1 MRKNM
6 HKKILSVVMACTVGL
21 LTCSMVTNVNAASTD
36 TTEAIEN
43 DTDIPDIVDDFID
56 EDITSAEETDM
67 SGIQDDYDNNAYK
80 KSEAVDVSQFETEP
94 EAATEIKESSS
105 EMSSE
110 SEFDNPKVKDSES
123 ETEAKNNANEK
134 PWYHI
139 SIADFL
145 MQLLVAVVVIVLPG
159 CWIYNKNKK

>member
-21 LTCSMVTNVNAASTD
+21 LICGMVTNVNASSTD

-43 DTDIPDIVDDFID
+43 DTDIPEIVDDFID
-56 EDITSAEETDM
+56 EDIATVEETDM
-67 SGIQDDYDNNAYK
+67 SGIQNDYDNNAYK
-80 KSEAVDVSQFETEP
+80 KSEAVDVSQFETET

-105 EMSSE
+105 EMPSE
-110 SEFDNPKVKDSES
+110 SEFDNSEEKDSES
-123 ETEAKNNANEK
+123 ETEAKSDANEK

-139 SIADFL
+139 SITDFL